1 MISTRRRA
9 FTDGWIFG
17 AAHFATGLYW
27 IGHAL
32 LVDATFLN
40 PAMRAR
46 FIALARELRVPCR
59 ILCFEA
65 PLDVL
70 RERVRARQQAGGDA
84 SEADVRVLESQWAAA
99 RPLSIDEEALAVHVD
114 TTRPV
119 DWERLLPQ

>member
-1 MISTRRRA
+1 M
-9 FTDGWIFG
+9 
-17 AAHFATGLYW
+17 H
-27 IGHAL
+27 
-32 LVDATFLN
+32 
-40 PAMRAR
+40 
-46 FIALARELRVPCR
+46 CR

-99 RPLSIDEEALAVHVD
+99 RPLSADEAALAVQVD
-114 TTRPV
+114 TTRSV

>member
-1 MISTRRRA
+1 M
-9 FTDGWIFG
+9 
-17 AAHFATGLYW
+17 
-27 IGHAL
+27 
-32 LVDATFLN
+32 N

-46 FIALARELRVPCR
+46 FIALAQELGVACR

-84 SEADVRVLESQWAAA
+84 SEADVQVLESQWAAA
-99 RPLSIDEEALAVHVD
+99 RPLSVAEEALAVHVD

-119 DWERLLPQ
+119 NWDALLPSTVPPDRA